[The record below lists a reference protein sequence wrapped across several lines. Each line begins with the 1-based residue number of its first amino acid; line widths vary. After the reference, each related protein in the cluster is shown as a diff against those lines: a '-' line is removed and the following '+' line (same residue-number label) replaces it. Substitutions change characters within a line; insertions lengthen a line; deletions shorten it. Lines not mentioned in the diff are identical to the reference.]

1 MLRAT
6 GPCQRP
12 CQAAQGGHKR
22 AAVAGAALAGAAG
35 VLGLGVGAAYARHAM
50 QQVMSAPPQNLEAM
64 YTDLERSGGD
74 SGGSNAQGA
83 QGVPEDPTARK
94 GLDCAKVL
102 GAQAFLHKGDVFF
115 TCLRHMLYSSRP
127 LYAHCK
133 DATWRDAGV
142 LADVQSIVGKLDP
155 KPKAKTLSWLSVL
168 LRLRCA
174 REFRK
179 KLRMYIREAVVSG
192 VKKDMMKAEPEQ
204 HVVSG
209 VKKDMM
215 KAEPEQHAPDR
226 QASAQ
231 TQESTDTHDREDVF
245 GRIASVLTKGA
256 AEFQSAFDERAKK
269 VRAGLAFDPIV
280 YQRHQ
285 EVAMC
290 ATGVDRG
297 SEEAKWVRD
306 NAATHLQTFFEGG
319 PNVTDMMK
327 VARMYGALFVSPSA
341 TLKYM
346 PPLPA
351 QARGLPDSASRA
363 ESILLTWIG
372 RRLSSDIDLDAAWKV
387 RDLLIATMRVQY
399 VGYEPEWWGWQFA
412 RCVHDYAEHGTK
424 AALDCV
430 LELVTELQADPYSTD
445 GPERQKPRAA
455 NAPRA
460 KRASQYKGA
469 YSEVYD
475 AALLGDE
482 DAKTLIL
489 KGLEGQKEKAELE
502 RHAKSV
508 VKEIGSAG
516 GDLGAWREYEFCVA
530 LLAEWKVPFEKPSVK
545 TTLVSAF
552 YQKETGELGK
562 LAKEAV
568 KGTYEQ
574 IDALRRILDP
584 EQSTLVPIPKAALR
598 MLRGFIK
605 TSETFEKGPLKVFT
619 DVIQKHSDVDITAD
633 VSTAKMISEADTH
646 REVKPKEYVLLRRVE
661 ELLFAMRQVE
671 MLAEQLFPRTATW
684 TTDGYMRRLAYGV
697 RVDGTNYVPMK
708 KDGTWT
714 IGDKTCVHV
723 RDNVVKIGGKDEK
736 VSTPSYAQWVNG
748 VKVARKLAELAI
760 DAWAP
765 A

>member
-12 CQAAQGGHKR
+12 CHAAQGGHKR

-35 VLGLGVGAAYARHAM
+35 VLGLGVGAAYARHAI
-50 QQVMSAPPQNLEAM
+50 QQVMSAPPQSLDAM
-64 YTDLERSGGD
+64 YTDLESIGG
-74 SGGSNAQGA
+74 SIGSNAHGA
-83 QGVPEDPTARK
+83 QGVPDEGAQGAPDEGAQGAPEDPTARK

-102 GAQAFLHKGDVFF
+102 GAQEFLHKGDVFF

-133 DATWRDAGV
+133 DPTWRDHDV
-142 LADVQSIVGKLDP
+142 LKDVKSIVGELDP

-168 LRLRCA
+168 LPLRCA
-174 REFRK
+174 RDFRA
-179 KLRMYIREAVVSG
+179 KLRSYIKKEVAVAIQELMTVQSLRE
-192 VKKDMMKAEPEQ
+192 KEEK
-204 HVVSG
+204 
-209 VKKDMM
+209 
-215 KAEPEQHAPDR
+215 
-226 QASAQ
+226 
-231 TQESTDTHDREDVF
+231 
-245 GRIASVLTKGA
+245 GRIQAFFEDTAGKLKNGVASILLGPV
-256 AEFQSAFDERAKK
+256 FDR
-269 VRAGLAFDPIV
+269 IV
-280 YQRHQ
+280 YQRHL

-297 SEEAKWVRD
+297 SEEAAWVRE
-306 NAATHLQTFFEGG
+306 NAVTNLTAFFDSRPKE
-319 PNVTDMMK
+319 TEMMK

-341 TLKYM
+341 MLKYM

-363 ESILLTWIG
+363 ESALLTWIG

-412 RCVHDYAEHGTK
+412 RCVHDYAEHGTP
-424 AALDCV
+424 AALSCV
-430 LELVTELQADPYSTD
+430 LELVTELGADPYSAA
-445 GPERQKPRAA
+445 PAARQKPRAA

-489 KGLEGQKEKAELE
+489 KGLEGQKESAELIKHAMKVTAGAE
-502 RHAKSV
+502 RR
-508 VKEIGSAG
+508 
-516 GDLGAWREYEFCVA
+516 DPDAWREYEFCVA
-530 LLAEWKVPFEKPSVK
+530 MLRQWNLQFTNTLEQNTLAG
-545 TTLVSAF
+545 AF
-552 YQKETGELGK
+552 YQKETEGLGT
-562 LAKEAV
+562 LARAAV
-568 KGTYEQ
+568 NGTYEQ
-574 IDALRRILDP
+574 IDEPRRILDP
-584 EQSTLVPIPKAALR
+584 EQRTLVPIPKAALR

-605 TSETFEKGPLKVFT
+605 TSETFEKGLLRAVT
-619 DVIQKHSDVDITAD
+619 DVIQKQADVDIAAD
-633 VSTAKMISEADTH
+633 VSTAKMISEAETH
-646 REVKPKEYVLLRRVE
+646 RKVEPSGYVLLRRVE

-697 RVDGTNYVPMK
+697 RVDGKNYVPMK

-714 IGDKTCVHV
+714 IGDEPCVHV
-723 RDNVVKIGGKDEK
+723 RDNVVKVGRKEKK

-748 VKVARKLAELAI
+748 VKVARNLAEFAI

-765 A
+765 AQSETASKKCEPAQGPEIR

>member
-12 CQAAQGGHKR
+12 CHAAQGGHKR

-50 QQVMSAPPQNLEAM
+50 QQVMSAPPQNLDAM
-64 YTDLERSGGD
+64 YTDLESI
-74 SGGSNAQGA
+74 GGSIDSHATKAQAVPDEGAQGA
-83 QGVPEDPTARK
+83 PDEGAQAAPDEGAQGAPEDPTARK
-94 GLDCAKVL
+94 GLNCAKVL

-142 LADVQSIVGKLDP
+142 LAEVESIVGGLDP
-155 KPKAKTLSWLSVL
+155 KPKAKTLSWLAVL

-174 REFRK
+174 RDFRTKLRRYLKEHVTKALEEFITAHVRRKEKGMAAAEWNVFRK
-179 KLRMYIREAVVSG
+179 FAARVGDTLQSVVSEG
-192 VKKDMMKAEPEQ
+192 V
-204 HVVSG
+204 
-209 VKKDMM
+209 
-215 KAEPEQHAPDR
+215 
-226 QASAQ
+226 AS
-231 TQESTDTHDREDVF
+231 
-245 GRIASVLTKGA
+245 ILTGPL
-256 AEFQSAFDERAKK
+256 FDQ
-269 VRAGLAFDPIV
+269 IV
-280 YQRHQ
+280 YQRHL

-297 SEEAKWVRD
+297 SEEAAWVRE
-306 NAATHLQTFFEGG
+306 NAVTNLRTFLKSSPKE
-319 PNVTDMMK
+319 TEMMK

-341 TLKYM
+341 MLKYM

-363 ESILLTWIG
+363 ESALLTWIG

-412 RCVHDYAEHGTK
+412 RCVHDYAEHRDS
-424 AALDCV
+424 AALSCV
-430 LELVTELQADPYSTD
+430 LELVTELGADLYSAA
-445 GPERQKPRAA
+445 PAAQQKPRTAI
-455 NAPRA
+455 APRA
-460 KRASQYKGA
+460 KRASQYNGA
-469 YSEVYD
+469 YSDVYA

-489 KGLEGQKEKAELE
+489 KGLEGQKERAELIKHAMKVTAGAE
-502 RHAKSV
+502 R
-508 VKEIGSAG
+508 
-516 GDLGAWREYEFCVA
+516 GDLDAWREYEFCVA
-530 LLAEWKVPFEKPSVK
+530 MLHQWNLQFTNTLEQNTLAG
-545 TTLVSAF
+545 AF
-552 YQKETGELGK
+552 YQKETEGLGT
-562 LAKEAV
+562 LARAAV
-568 KGTYEQ
+568 NGTYEQ
-574 IDALRRILDP
+574 IDELRRILDP
-584 EQSTLVPIPKAALR
+584 EQRTLVPIPKAALR

-605 TSETFEKGPLKVFT
+605 TSETFERGLLRAVT
-619 DVIQKHSDVDITAD
+619 DVMQKQADVDITAD
-633 VSTAKMISEADTH
+633 VSTAKMISEAETH
-646 REVKPKEYVLLRRVE
+646 RKVEPKGYVLLRRVE

-671 MLAEQLFPRTATW
+671 MLSEQLFPRTATW

-697 RVDGTNYVPMK
+697 RVDGTNYVPLK

-723 RDNVVKIGGKDEK
+723 RDNVVKIGGEDKK

-765 A
+765 AQSETAV

>member
-12 CQAAQGGHKR
+12 CRAAQGGHKR

-50 QQVMSAPPQNLEAM
+50 QQVMSAPPQNLDAM
-64 YTDLERSGGD
+64 YTPESSGGD

-83 QGVPEDPTARK
+83 QAGTKDPTARK

-102 GAQAFLHKGDVFF
+102 GAQNFLHQGDVFF

-133 DATWRDAGV
+133 DSTWRDQDV
-142 LADVQSIVGKLDP
+142 LAEVVSIVEKLDP

-179 KLRMYIREAVVSG
+179 KLRGYIREAVVSG
-192 VKKDMMKAEPEQ
+192 VNKDMT
-204 HVVSG
+204 
-209 VKKDMM
+209 

-226 QASAQ
+226 QASAE
-231 TQESTDTHDREDVF
+231 TQESTDTHDRKNVLGMITSVF
-245 GRIASVLTKGA
+245 TKGA
-256 AEFQSAFDERAKK
+256 AEIQSAFDERAKK
-269 VRAGLAFDPIV
+269 ARAGLAFDRIV
-280 YQRHQ
+280 HLRHQ

-297 SEEAKWVRD
+297 SEEAAWVRE
-306 NAATHLQTFFEGG
+306 NAETHITAFFESS
-319 PNVTDMMK
+319 PKETDMMK

-341 TLKYM
+341 MLKYM

-363 ESILLTWIG
+363 ESMLLTWIG

-412 RCVHDYAEHGTK
+412 RCVHDYADHPK
-424 AALDCV
+424 SAALDCV
-430 LELVTELQADPYSTD
+430 LKLVTELQANPYSAD
-445 GPERQKPRAA
+445 NPERQKPRAA
-455 NAPRA
+455 NAPRD
-460 KRASQYKGA
+460 KRASQYNGA
-469 YSEVYD
+469 LSEVYA

-482 DAKTLIL
+482 DAKKLIL
-489 KGLEGQKEKAELE
+489 KGLEGPKERAELE

-508 VKEIGSAG
+508 VKEIGSAS

-530 LLAEWKVPFEKPSVK
+530 LLHEWKVPFEKPSVK
-545 TTLVSAF
+545 KTLVSAF
-552 YQKETGELGK
+552 YQKETEGLEGLGT
-562 LAKEAV
+562 LARAAV
-568 KGTYEQ
+568 NGTYEQ
-574 IDALRRILDP
+574 IDELRRILDP
-584 EQSTLVPIPKAALR
+584 EQRTLVPIPKAALR

-605 TSETFEKGPLKVFT
+605 TSETFEKGPFKVVT
-619 DVIQKHSDVDITAD
+619 DVIQKQADVDITAD
-633 VSTAKMISEADTH
+633 VSTAKMISEAETQ
-646 REVKPKEYVLLRRVE
+646 RNVKPSEYVLLRRVE

-697 RVDGTNYVPMK
+697 RVDGKNYVPLK
-708 KDGTWT
+708 IDGKWT
-714 IGDKTCVHV
+714 IGEKTCVHV
-723 RDNVVKIGGKDEK
+723 GGNVVKIGGAPKK
-736 VSTPSYAQWVNG
+736 VSTPSYAQWVKG
-748 VKVARKLAELAI
+748 VKVARRLAELAI
-760 DAWAP
+760 AAWAP